1 MRIKQLTLH
10 KLVKARE
17 IERKKA
23 IVEGKMDDPSVPKRL
38 EDAISVVGTCPD
50 MCPRFERYRR
60 ERENNLFEWETV
72 CRVVFLITIHCLKE
86 ICADLCFRSQG
97 RSVSTTSAP

>member
-1 MRIKQLTLH
+1 MIGVAHLRG

-23 IVEGKMDDPSVPKRL
+23 IAEGKMDDPSIPKRL
-38 EDAISVVGTCPD
+38 EDAISVVGTCLD

-72 CRVVFLITIHCLKE
+72 CSFFL
-86 ICADLCFRSQG
+86 
-97 RSVSTTSAP
+97 